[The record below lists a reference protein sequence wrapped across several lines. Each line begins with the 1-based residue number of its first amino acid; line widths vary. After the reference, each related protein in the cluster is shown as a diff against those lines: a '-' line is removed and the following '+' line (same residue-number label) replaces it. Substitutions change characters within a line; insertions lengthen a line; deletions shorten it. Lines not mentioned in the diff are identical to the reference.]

1 MRDYYVSP
9 YLTSQNDVIVVRT
22 DIACAI
28 GVYESMLLNQI
39 QYWID
44 RCQDEEH
51 FKDGKYWIYQT
62 YEGWQKQLPF
72 LSLRTVKNIVRSL
85 KKQGIIETG
94 QFNKKNWDRTIW
106 YTINYEK
113 LDEIMHKYRECKS
126 CTIDSENPALSLVQ
140 TMPTQECKPCTTNT
154 IDYTETT
161 SKTTSEKTISIEHLP
176 PNAPLI
182 SDLDDYMIHV
192 EKALDT
198 DANDEIC
205 IAIRWFFEKYE
216 DFTGHPHIMLKL
228 STVKDIADELV
239 PYSDH
244 LKEMMIWYYK
254 KKASINCCG
263 LSHFAS
269 EKMLAIIACETV
281 GPGPVQN
288 RWCLVN

>member
-176 PNAPLI
+176 PSTSTPFFLTAFDRSSDSGGSSGYSSSISISPL
-182 SDLDDYMIHV
+182 
-192 EKALDT
+192 
-198 DANDEIC
+198 
-205 IAIRWFFEKYE
+205 
-216 DFTGHPHIMLKL
+216 
-228 STVKDIADELV
+228 LV
-239 PYSDH
+239 VATLFS
-244 LKEMMIWYYK
+244 KF
-254 KKASINCCG
+254 SI
-263 LSHFAS
+263 FPA
-269 EKMLAIIACETV
+269 
-281 GPGPVQN
+281 
-288 RWCLVN
+288 